1 MAKNSGMGEGACQD
15 GAIAYAKIHP
25 SIGIA
30 RVGNSCLHDGYYIGP
45 QVVDPAPLPAE
56 SYRDS
61 TGALKR
67 QVAQFRIFGYDSAGC
82 VVRELCMDADTQ
94 IRWTVELAN
103 RKAAWYNFELAL
115 DIPEAATAPASTR
128 RNASVKDRSRLVITP
143 GPRSIEA
150 AGAEG
155 ANYHFTGGSC
165 FGIPVPLGELR
176 TDDCGRLLVF
186 GGQGNSASCDGKPP
200 TTFANNDGWY
210 DDTSDGPVSA
220 SLRFHGRPIE
230 VVPAWVVVAPPNYG
244 PQQKSVRTMYALMT
258 DLAIQ
263 TGQLPAPTRPSF
275 QRDVLPILKAMCD
288 LQWMNAGF
296 AAGFGYGMPQ
306 HFLDPSYLFKLSQPG
321 KTYAELRRTVANAFR
336 NPSDADASQKPW
348 PWIYGDAMDV
358 PMPSI
363 PRAMNSLTPTQL
375 ALLKYWADG
384 QFEAD
389 FDPQAAPPQLIG
401 QVPLAEQPAMLD
413 RAALEFCLADAFHPG
428 CEMTWPVRHATMY
441 QEPYRWR
448 HRANDDPEPDYGSTL
463 TTAKANSYNG
473 PLYGQFPG
481 SITRWMAIPWQTDTA
496 SCRSG
501 YDPDYDPYLPTFW
514 PARVPNQVLTEVNY
528 RMVIDPS
535 LPRQER
541 LAAFHQRFDWDST
554 LGVGYQQQLATMVS
568 DFDRQGIVLVQP
580 GIVADPD
587 FPPQM
592 QVSDRSGRVMSAE
605 ERLSTDRELRR
616 VARLG
621 TPKPEYPEG
630 ARHGSDHPQASS

>member
-1 MAKNSGMGEGACQD
+1 MDESSAMGDGSCQD
-15 GAIAYAKIHP
+15 ESIVYAKIHP

-30 RVGNSCLHDGYYIGP
+30 RVGNSRQPDGFYIGP
-45 QVVDPAPLPAE
+45 QVVDPAPLPAQN
-56 SYRDS
+56 YRDG

-67 QVAQFRIFGYDSAGC
+67 EVAQFRIYGYDGAGR
-82 VVRELCMDADTQ
+82 VVRELRMDADTE
-94 IRWTVELAN
+94 INWTVELAN
-103 RKAAWYNFELAL
+103 HKAAWYNFELAL
-115 DIPEAATAPASTR
+115 DIPEAATAPASTL
-128 RNASVKDRSRLVITP
+128 RNASVTARSSLAIAP
-143 GPRSIEA
+143 GSRSIDA
-150 AGAEG
+150 PGAQG
-155 ANYHFTGGSC
+155 DAYHFTGGSC

-176 TDDCGRLLVF
+176 TDESGRLLVF
-186 GGQGNSASCDGKPP
+186 GGQGKSASQDGKPP

-220 SLRFHGRPIE
+220 RLRLHGRPIE

-258 DLAIQ
+258 DLAIHA
-263 TGQLPAPTRPSF
+263 GHLPVPTRPSF
-275 QRDVLPILKAMCD
+275 QHDLLPIFKAMCD

-306 HFLDPSYLFKLSQPG
+306 YFMDPAYLAKLSEPG
-321 KTYAELRRTVANAFR
+321 TTYAELRRTVANAFR
-336 NPSDADASQKPW
+336 NPSEADASQKPW

-358 PMPSI
+358 PMPPI

-375 ALLKYWADG
+375 ALLQYWADG
-384 QFEAD
+384 QFVAD
-389 FDPQAAPPQLIG
+389 YDPQAPSPQLIE

-441 QEPYRWR
+441 LEPYRWR
-448 HRANDDPEPDYGSTL
+448 PRAKDDPEPDYGSTL
-463 TTAKANSYNG
+463 TPAEANSYNG

-501 YDPDYDPYLPTFW
+501 YDRSYDPYLPTFW
-514 PARVPNQVLTEVNY
+514 PARVPNQVLSEANY
-528 RMVIDPS
+528 QKVIDPS
-535 LPRQER
+535 LSRYER
-541 LAAFHQRFDWDST
+541 LAAFSERFDWDNT
-554 LGVGYQQQLATMVS
+554 LGVGYKNQLATMID
-568 DFDRQGIVLVQP
+568 DFDQQGLVLVRP
-580 GIVADPD
+580 GVASDPD

-592 QVSDRSGRVMSAE
+592 QVSDRGGPAMTAE
-605 ERLSTDRELRR
+605 QRLETERELRR

-621 TPKPEYPEG
+621 TPKTE
-630 ARHGSDHPQASS
+630 